1 MKESGWGYLK
11 RPIRGVKQ
19 TIETTN
25 HNIGESM
32 DNELMKQMAKEL
44 ATKINAMVNIPLVSE
59 ENEQAFFEMVILM
72 LLDLVISRL
81 GKSYR

>member
-1 MKESGWGYLK
+1 
-11 RPIRGVKQ
+11 
-19 TIETTN
+19 
-25 HNIGESM
+25 M

-44 ATKINAMVNIPLVSE
+44 AGKINAMVNIPLVSE

-81 GKSYR
+81 GKGMR

>member
-1 MKESGWGYLK
+1 
-11 RPIRGVKQ
+11 
-19 TIETTN
+19 
-25 HNIGESM
+25 
-32 DNELMKQMAKEL
+32 
-44 ATKINAMVNIPLVSE
+44 VSE